1 MYKRILYIIFLL
13 LLFGLISFANET
25 TSLEDS
31 LILKIEILQFD
42 EIEEILE
49 ENYGMISEL
58 KQVIEA
64 LDIKYSDTSDPR
76 IQILISLWKSKA
88 YGGDDKAIYYAE
100 SAYDMARIAKINE
113 LTFKSLFRLGNEYL
127 HRNQTARALDYYHKA
142 EEYVGDI
149 DAINTIKLDHAIGL
163 VQQNIGDL
171 QVAKMLFQKN
181 LNFFEKVENQKQY
194 NFQYTLTLFA
204 VANLSFLQEDYERTI
219 EYIREGSR
227 VTHESGVKNIYDS
240 FQLMYGAV
248 LYAKGEYKASII
260 SLLTSI
266 GDTHENQTFRSDGLK
281 YVVAN
286 YLELNQLD
294 SALFYLSQ
302 IEKLYEKKPQSAMRA
317 LGFSY
322 EKVNIFARE
331 NGLDSL
337 NLHYSNKELELS
349 SKDDEDTAEIV
360 GKLLSNQ
367 KEVASLEHELSSRVV
382 IKWILLFVLIVVSV
396 VTSMWILRKKS
407 VSSPVIAESN
417 SSNSRISID
426 NDIKF
431 RILDELRSFEENK
444 EFLDKNL
451 TLSSLANQLNTN
463 PSYLSRVINS
473 ELKMSF
479 SKYLKELRIGYAV
492 NRLNKDLS
500 LIHI

>member
-1 MYKRILYIIFLL
+1 M
-13 LLFGLISFANET
+13 
-25 TSLEDS
+25 
-31 LILKIEILQFD
+31 
-42 EIEEILE
+42 
-49 ENYGMISEL
+49 
-58 KQVIEA
+58 
-64 LDIKYSDTSDPR
+64 
-76 IQILISLWKSKA
+76 
-88 YGGDDKAIYYAE
+88 
-100 SAYDMARIAKINE
+100 
-113 LTFKSLFRLGNEYL
+113 
-127 HRNQTARALDYYHKA
+127 
-142 EEYVGDI
+142 
-149 DAINTIKLDHAIGL
+149 
-163 VQQNIGDL
+163 
-171 QVAKMLFQKN
+171 
-181 LNFFEKVENQKQY
+181 
-194 NFQYTLTLFA
+194 
-204 VANLSFLQEDYERTI
+204 
-219 EYIREGSR
+219 
-227 VTHESGVKNIYDS
+227 
-240 FQLMYGAV
+240 
-248 LYAKGEYKASII
+248 
-260 SLLTSI
+260 
-266 GDTHENQTFRSDGLK
+266 
-281 YVVAN
+281 
-286 YLELNQLD
+286 D

-431 RILDELRSFEENK
+431 RILD
-444 EFLDKNL
+444 
-451 TLSSLANQLNTN
+451 
-463 PSYLSRVINS
+463 
-473 ELKMSF
+473 
-479 SKYLKELRIGYAV
+479 
-492 NRLNKDLS
+492 LS